1 MRQQKVAFIGLGV
14 MGYPMSGY
22 LSKMGYET
30 KVYNRTK
37 ATADRWVNDYT
48 GAVCDTPKEAAIDC
62 IGRWLALHIL
72 PHPPPT
78 PTNSFTHR
86 ALPSCMLC

>member
-1 MRQQKVAFIGLGV
+1 

-48 GAVCDTPKEAAIDC
+48 GTVCDIPKSGDNCDVVFICVGNDEDVRSVTY
-62 IGRWLALHIL
+62 GSDGIL
-72 PHPPPT
+72 SGMVAGLCLWTIPQHPLSSLL
-78 PTNSFTHR
+78 N
-86 ALPSCMLC
+86 